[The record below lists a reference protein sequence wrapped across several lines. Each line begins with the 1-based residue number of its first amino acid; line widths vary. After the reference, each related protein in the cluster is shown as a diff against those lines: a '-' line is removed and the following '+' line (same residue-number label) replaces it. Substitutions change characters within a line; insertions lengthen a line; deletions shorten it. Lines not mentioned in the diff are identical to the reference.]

1 MSSHYT
7 RRRNKQHHR
16 FQLRNLSLLVV
27 LLVWVVYLLDGQRK
41 NNTAQQ
47 VMHQVVST
55 ASTIVRDGVV
65 LPTNDCLVQLRN
77 VKGIKLYSQNDE
89 DGALLQVLRCS
100 KFCHMYTKTQT
111 LQFSPS
117 ILDISTNVFNV
128 HPRNSGWAR
137 NKGIL

>member
-1 MSSHYT
+1 MAACRYWSKNLTCYDTQTMSSHYT

-16 FQLRNLSLLVV
+16 FQLRNLSLLV

-65 LPTNDCLVQLRN
+65 LPMNDCLVQLGN

-100 KFCHMYTKTQT
+100 KFYHIKRQT
-111 LQFSPS
+111 AICSNLTT
-117 ILDISTNVFNV
+117 ILDI
-128 HPRNSGWAR
+128 H
-137 NKGIL
+137 

>member
-7 RRRNKQHHR
+7 RRRNKQHDR
-16 FQLRNLSLLVV
+16 FQLRNLSPLLVV

-41 NNTAQQ
+41 NNTQQ

-100 KFCHMYTKTQT
+100 KFYHIKRQT
-111 LQFSPS
+111 AISVISQLYW
-117 ILDISTNVFNV
+117 ISTNVFNV
-128 HPRNSGWAR
+128 HPRKSGWAR

>member
-16 FQLRNLSLLVV
+16 FQLRNLSLLVLLVWGLV
-27 LLVWVVYLLDGQRK
+27 LLVWGVYLLDGQRK
-41 NNTAQQ
+41 NNTQQ
-47 VMHQVVST
+47 VMHQVVTT

-65 LPTNDCLVQLRN
+65 LPTNDCLVQLGN

-100 KFCHMYTKTQT
+100 KFYHIKRQT
-111 LQFSPS
+111 AISVISQLYW
-117 ILDISTNVFNV
+117 ISTNVFNV
-128 HPRNSGWAR
+128 HLCNSG
-137 NKGIL
+137 

>member
-16 FQLRNLSLLVV
+16 FQLRNLSLLV

-47 VMHQVVST
+47 VMHQVVTT

-65 LPTNDCLVQLRN
+65 LPTNDCLVQLGN

-100 KFCHMYTKTQT
+100 KFYHIKRQT
-111 LQFSPS
+111 AISVISQLYW
-117 ILDISTNVFNV
+117 ISTNVFNV
-128 HPRNSGWAR
+128 HPRNSGWAW

>member
-16 FQLRNLSLLVV
+16 FQLRNLSLLV

-47 VMHQVVST
+47 VMHQVVTT

-65 LPTNDCLVQLRN
+65 LPTNDCLVQLGN

-100 KFCHMYTKTQT
+100 KFYHIKRQT
-111 LQFSPS
+111 AICSNLW
-117 ILDISTNVFNV
+117 ISTNVFNV

>member
-16 FQLRNLSLLVV
+16 FQLRNLSLLV

-47 VMHQVVST
+47 VMHQVVT
-55 ASTIVRDGVV
+55 IASTIVRDGVV
-65 LPTNDCLVQLRN
+65 LPTHDCLVQLRN

-100 KFCHMYTKTQT
+100 KF
-111 LQFSPS
+111 
-117 ILDISTNVFNV
+117 
-128 HPRNSGWAR
+128 
-137 NKGIL
+137 

>member
-41 NNTAQQ
+41 NNTEQ
-47 VMHQVVST
+47 VMHQVVTT

-65 LPTNDCLVQLRN
+65 LPTNDCLVQLGN

-100 KFCHMYTKTQT
+100 KFCHMYAKTQT

-117 ILDISTNVFNV
+117 I
-128 HPRNSGWAR
+128 
-137 NKGIL
+137 GIH

>member
-1 MSSHYT
+1 MLLIPPSCVMARH
-7 RRRNKQHHR
+7 
-16 FQLRNLSLLVV
+16 SLG
-27 LLVWVVYLLDGQRK
+27 VYLLDGQRK
-41 NNTAQQ
+41 NNTEQ
-47 VMHQVVST
+47 VMHQQVAT
-55 ASTIVRDGVV
+55 YASTIVRDGVV
-65 LPTNDCLVQLRN
+65 LPTNDCLVQLGN

-100 KFCHMYTKTQT
+100 KFCHMYAKTQT

-128 HPRNSGWAR
+128 HQRNSGWAW

>member
-16 FQLRNLSLLVV
+16 FQLRNLSLLV

-47 VMHQVVST
+47 VMHQVVTT

-100 KFCHMYTKTQT
+100 KFYHIKRQT
-111 LQFSPS
+111 AISVISQLYW
-117 ILDISTNVFNV
+117 ISTNVFNF
-128 HPRNSGWAR
+128 HQRNSGWAR

>member
-47 VMHQVVST
+47 VMHQVVTT

-65 LPTNDCLVQLRN
+65 LPTNDCLVQLGN

-100 KFCHMYTKTQT
+100 KFYHIKRQT
-111 LQFSPS
+111 AISVISQLYW
-117 ILDISTNVFNV
+117 ISTNVFNV
-128 HPRNSGWAR
+128 HPRNSGWAW

>member
-7 RRRNKQHHR
+7 RRRNKQHRR
-16 FQLRNLSLLVV
+16 FQLRNLSLLV

-47 VMHQVVST
+47 VMHQVVTT

-77 VKGIKLYSQNDE
+77 VKGINLYSQNDE

-100 KFCHMYTKTQT
+100 KFYHIKRQT
-111 LQFSPS
+111 AICSNLTT
-117 ILDISTNVFNV
+117 ILDI
-128 HPRNSGWAR
+128 H
-137 NKGIL
+137 